1 MAVLAVHTS
10 LLAWPCYAYT
20 SWVHP
25 HPRLLACPEPPLRR
39 SKVKGDLREGIIA
52 RMEARMCSQRTQTV
66 QQLRALVEEKGFVL
80 LKAPP
85 RSGKTSLLQLLDL
98 THPKV
103 RRQW

>member
-1 MAVLAVHTS
+1 
-10 LLAWPCYAYT
+10 
-20 SWVHP
+20 
-25 HPRLLACPEPPLRR
+25 
-39 SKVKGDLREGIIA
+39 
-52 RMEARMCSQRTQTV
+52 MCSQRTQTV